1 MKRPG
6 YYVNGKHY
14 FGLDKR
20 SQALAKQQFLEKEYG
35 RNVNLEKVDYDFME
49 LEQALAVCAA

>member
-35 RNVNLEKVDYDFME
+35 RNVQVEKVDYDFLE
-49 LEQALAVCAA
+49 LEQALASA